1 MSDPT
6 TRRRLVPGLIDTEP
20 GLVAHPGPQQYACA
34 PGVYDDLP
42 RLLMLGGYRS
52 IAILHGRRGWEKAR
66 RYLPESLGPAEVEE
80 IDFAGDCSPPE
91 IERVAGLLIDSGA
104 DAVIGVGGGKV
115 LDTTKAAALRAGAIP
130 AILLPTLASNCSAWA
145 NLSVLY
151 ELDGTPIGHEIHPVA
166 SAAVLVEPRV
176 ILDSPPEYL
185 LAGIADTLAKWY
197 ECAGRLDDAPPD
209 DASVPIARFAA
220 RACRDVLEADGP
232 AALAD
237 MRAGRLSDALMRI
250 IQTNIQSAGLVG
262 SFGGAYGR
270 ALAAHAVH
278 DGLSVLPQC
287 HATLHGVKVA
297 YGTLVQL
304 VLEGDWE
311 SVDRLDRVYSALGL
325 PRRLPDYGIR
335 SAAQRRRI
343 AEVAALPGKTIHD
356 MPFPVDADLVEG
368 AINALESHAPTS

>member
-42 RLLMLGGYRS
+42 RLLTLGGYRS

-80 IDFAGDCSPPE
+80 IDFAGECSPPE

-151 ELDGTPIGHEIHPVA
+151 EPDGTPIGHEIHPVA
-166 SAAVLVEPRV
+166 SAAVLVEHRGPREV
-176 ILDSPPEYL
+176 
-185 LAGIADTLAKWY
+185 LASAGADFPARHR
-197 ECAGRLDDAPPD
+197 AG
-209 DASVPIARFAA
+209 
-220 RACRDVLEADGP
+220 
-232 AALAD
+232 LAD
-237 MRAGRLSDALMRI
+237 VHATVDVRLQLAEHHQAPSGRHGEIAGAVENVD
-250 IQTNIQSAGLVG
+250 
-262 SFGGAYGR
+262 
-270 ALAAHAVH
+270 LAAAKLNRGDCGGDTDLALDLLLVI
-278 DGLSVLPQC
+278 
-287 HATLHGVKVA
+287 VA
-297 YGTLVQL
+297 NSGAG
-304 VLEGDWE
+304 GD
-311 SVDRLDRVYSALGL
+311 L
-325 PRRLPDYGIR
+325 
-335 SAAQRRRI
+335 
-343 AEVAALPGKTIHD
+343 AETVN
-356 MPFPVDADLVEG
+356 
-368 AINALESHAPTS
+368 NACEV